1 MAVQLAP
8 VRMVG
13 GVAFV
18 VLGEGGPVTVFAHGL
33 GGSVAETRPLAT
45 RVAGTRVLLDFRGH
59 GASDGQP
66 EGWDY
71 DSLADDL
78 LAVADEV
85 GATQAVGLSLGS
97 GALLRA
103 LSRDA
108 SRFDRLAFVLPAAID
123 GTRRDGATARLLRL
137 GAAIDRGDARG
148 AADVLL
154 EELPE
159 EIRERRGVAALVLR
173 RAAQLVTR
181 PAPSPRSHD
190 RPLPDRALLARL
202 TLPVLV
208 IAQEEDNLHPADL
221 AAELHRELPQ
231 SELLTLPPGGVFW
244 TAGREAQTALARHL
258 AEAQTVLAR
267 HLAEA

>member
-1 MAVQLAP
+1 MPVLAP
-8 VRMVG
+8 VRMVA

-45 RVAGTRVLLDFRGH
+45 RVPGTRVLLDFRGH

-66 EGWDY
+66 GGWDY

-78 LAVADEV
+78 LAVADEMS
-85 GATQAVGLSLGS
+85 ATQAVGLSLGS

-108 SRFDRLAFVLPAAID
+108 NRFDRLAFVLPAAID

-137 GAAIDRGDARG
+137 GAAIDRGDARA

-154 EELPE
+154 EELPDSV
-159 EIRERRGVAALVLR
+159 RDRRGVDALVLR
-173 RAAQLVTR
+173 RAGQLVTR
-181 PAPSPRSHD
+181 PAPVPRGED
-190 RPLPDRALLARL
+190 RPLHDRSLLGRL
-202 TLPVLV
+202 TAPAMV
-208 IAQEEDNLHPADL
+208 IAQEGDELHPADL
-221 AAELHRELPQ
+221 AADLHRELPQ
-231 SELLTLPPGGVFW
+231 AELLTLPPGGVFW
-244 TAGREAQTALARHL
+244 TAGREAQLALARHL
-258 AEAQTVLAR
+258 AET
-267 HLAEA
+267 